1 MVCGRYV
8 HLHYTIVSFTY
19 PIVAESGQNSLL
31 SVLFC
36 DVRRSVRG
44 DVCGEMDASASLN
57 LCQDVST
64 PRVEPTD
71 GHSDFRTTALLRFD
85 CYMYAL
91 HTNSCSSM
99 FCFKYLPPTETA

>member
-71 GHSDFRTTALLRFD
+71 GHSEEQHF
-85 CYMYAL
+85 
-91 HTNSCSSM
+91 
-99 FCFKYLPPTETA
+99 